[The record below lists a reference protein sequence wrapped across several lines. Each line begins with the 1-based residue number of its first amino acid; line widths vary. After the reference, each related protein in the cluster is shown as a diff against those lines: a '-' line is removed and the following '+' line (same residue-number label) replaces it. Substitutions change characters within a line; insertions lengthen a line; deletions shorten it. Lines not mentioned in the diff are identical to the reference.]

1 MKEIILVGAG
11 SALGGIGR
19 YLLGHLA
26 GRFFVVGAIP
36 FGTVLVDILG
46 WFLAGI
52 FVDRF
57 IAGAGDTLRL
67 LLLVGFCGGFT
78 TFSAFGVETIALFNS
93 GNHYSGLVYVGLSI
107 ILGLLAVK
115 LGLVFSSLF

>member
-36 FGTVLVDILG
+36 FGTLFVNMLG
-46 WFLAGI
+46 CFLAGI

-57 IAGAGDTLRL
+57 LAGAGDNLRL

-78 TFSAFGVETIALFNS
+78 TFSAFGVETIHLIHSGNIYSAITYVILSVILGLSAVRLGLLFNS
-93 GNHYSGLVYVGLSI
+93 
-107 ILGLLAVK
+107 A
-115 LGLVFSSLF
+115 F

>member
-36 FGTVLVDILG
+36 FGTLLVNILG
-46 WFLAGI
+46 CFLAGI

-57 IAGAGDTLRL
+57 LAGVGDNLRL

-78 TFSAFGVETIALFNS
+78 TFSAFGVETIRMINGGDIYSALI
-93 GNHYSGLVYVGLSI
+93 YVGVSV

-115 LGLVFSSLF
+115 LGLMASSLV